1 MKLSTIYRS
10 LLAAAVFAAAGV
22 APALAVTTAGGETFA
37 PYVAAFTPTFG
48 PSGVPYAG
56 TMQLLIHEGTV
67 EGTYTGIS
75 VRPDRFDDRIV
86 PVTGTVSTNDRYVQL
101 FIGNSLSFRGTG
113 RGRNDLGNGNLQRAA
128 LRLHG
133 QTRLAGTSLTRSRV
147 SALSQLML
155 AAPTP

>member
-10 LLAAAVFAAAGV
+10 LLAAAVLAAAGV

-67 EGTYTGIS
+67 KGTYTGIS

-86 PVTGTVSTNDRYVQL
+86 PVTGTVSTNDGYVQL
-101 FIGNSLSFRGTG
+101 FIGNSLSFKGTMDADGTISGTATYNG
-113 RGRNDLGNGNLQRAA
+113 RLYDFMAKPGSLGHR
-128 LRLHG
+128 
-133 QTRLAGTSLTRSRV
+133 
-147 SALSQLML
+147 
-155 AAPTP
+155 

>member
-1 MKLSTIYRS
+1 MRLSTIYRS

-101 FIGNSLSFRGTG
+101 FIGNSLSFRGTMDADGTISGTATYNG
-113 RGRNDLGNGNLQRAA
+113 RLYDFMAKPGSLGHR
-128 LRLHG
+128 
-133 QTRLAGTSLTRSRV
+133 
-147 SALSQLML
+147 
-155 AAPTP
+155 

>member
-86 PVTGTVSTNDRYVQL
+86 PVTGTVSTNDGYVQL
-101 FIGNSLSFRGTG
+101 FIGNSLSFKGTMDADGTISGTATYNG
-113 RGRNDLGNGNLQRAA
+113 RLYDFMAKPGSLGHR
-128 LRLHG
+128 
-133 QTRLAGTSLTRSRV
+133 
-147 SALSQLML
+147 
-155 AAPTP
+155 